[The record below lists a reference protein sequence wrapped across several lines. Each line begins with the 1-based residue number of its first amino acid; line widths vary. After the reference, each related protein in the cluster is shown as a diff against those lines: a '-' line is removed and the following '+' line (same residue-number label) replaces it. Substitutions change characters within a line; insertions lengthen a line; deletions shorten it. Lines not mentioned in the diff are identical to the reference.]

1 MHLLAVQTG
10 TLPDGNDAVDLGQSP
25 AEIVVLSAADT
36 DLACLAQAWQGGPG
50 GLRLANLMRLGHN
63 LSVDLYVEQVVER
76 AKLVVVRLLG
86 GRAYWPYGVE
96 QIAAAGR
103 RKGIAVAFVP
113 GSAESDPDLVNAST
127 LPPEAVERLRCY
139 LLHGGPDN
147 ARALLAY
154 AGSLLGR
161 PTPWLEPRPLPP
173 AGRHCGD
180 PADGRPRAVLV
191 FYRALVLASD
201 LAPIEALIAAL
212 RGEGLAVTALFVHSL
227 KDPIG
232 AGLVRDEI
240 AATQP
245 DIVLNATGFAVSAPG
260 RAAAGPFGPADCPV
274 LQVILAG
281 DTEAGWRAGRGGLG
295 PRDLAMNVS
304 LPEIDGR
311 ILARAISF
319 KALVRDE
326 ATECDIA
333 HHAPLADRVA
343 FTAQLAANWARL
355 RRKPAASRRVALIL
369 ANYPHRD
376 GRLGNGVGLDTPAA
390 AAAIVQ
396 ALAQAGYDVPA
407 KLPDGQTLIARLLG
421 GVTNGGL
428 AGRDIRETLALSDYR
443 AWFEALP
450 ASVRDAVTACWGAP
464 EDDPWVLPAVGAFA
478 VPVLRLGGVAV
489 AVQPARAGAD
499 DAARRYHDAELPPPH
514 RYLAFYL
521 WLRQSFAADAIVH
534 LGKHGTLEWLPG
546 KAVALSA
553 ECFPELALGPL
564 PHLYPFIVNDPG
576 EGTQAKRRT
585 GAVIVDHLTP
595 PLTRAETYGPLRE
608 LERLVDEYYEAAGL
622 DPRRLAVLRREILSL
637 SAVAGLE
644 ADLGIDPDD
653 DPDAALKKLDNH
665 LCELKEL
672 QIRDGLHIFGQS
684 PTGAQGL
691 SLLVALAR
699 VRRGP
704 GDEAES
710 LTRALAADL
719 GLGFDPLDC
728 RAADPWAGP
737 RPPVLADICGDP
749 WRSVG
754 DSVERLEAL
763 ALALVAGEQT
773 CPPEWSRTQAV
784 LGWIETV
791 LRPTVAA
798 CGPAEMAALLAGLDG
813 RFVAPGPSGAP
824 TRGRPDVLPTG
835 RNFFSIDPRTMPTPA
850 AWTLVWKS
858 VSLLLERHLQDHGD
872 WPRAMAVT
880 AWGTSAMRTG
890 GDDLAQALALMG
902 VRPHWEIGSGR
913 VSGYEIM
920 PAGVLDRPRVD
931 VTLRVS
937 GLFRDAFPGLIDL
950 FDAAVRAVAQL
961 DEPPGVNPLA
971 ARVAA
976 DRVRLEAGGLSPED
990 ALRRAAYRVFGAMP
1004 GTYGSGIEALVEG
1017 GGWGSRDDL
1026 AAAYIAW
1033 SGWAYGGGVD
1043 PEAGQSLFADRLASV
1058 EAVVQNQD
1066 NREHDLLD
1074 SAEYALF
1081 EGGLAA
1087 AVEAA
1092 AGRAPVVY
1100 HPDHSRPDSPRINT
1114 LDEEIARILRG
1125 RMVNPKWIAGAMR
1138 HGYKGAS
1145 EMAAGLDHLLAF
1157 AATTHAVRDHH
1168 FELVAQ
1174 AYLKDD
1180 AVRGFLAEVNPAA
1193 LADIR
1198 AALRTAFERGLWRP
1212 RDNRI
1217 HDLFAEESPP
1227 SC

>member
-1 MHLLAVQTG
+1 MHLLAVQAG

-36 DLACLAQAWQGGPG
+36 DLACLAQAWRGGPT

-63 LSVDLYVEQVVER
+63 LSVDLYVDQVIER
-76 AKLVVVRLLG
+76 ARLVVVRLLG

-113 GSAESDPDLVNAST
+113 GSGEPDPDLTAAST
-127 LPPEAVERLRCY
+127 LPPEVVERLWRY

-147 ARALLAY
+147 ARAFLTY
-154 AGSLLGR
+154 AGSLIGS
-161 PTPWLEPRPLPP
+161 PAAWVEPHPLPP
-173 AGRHCGD
+173 AGRHCAD
-180 PADGRPRAVLV
+180 PGADRPRALLV
-191 FYRALVLASD
+191 FYRALVLAGD
-201 LAPIEALIAAL
+201 LAAIEALIAAL
-212 RGEGLAVTALFVHSL
+212 RAEGLAVTALYVHSL
-227 KDPIG
+227 KDSVG
-232 AGLVRDEI
+232 AGLVRAAI
-240 AATQP
+240 AESPP
-245 DIVLNATGFAVSAPG
+245 DIVLNTTGFAVSAPG
-260 RAAAGPFGPADCPV
+260 RSAVGPFGAADCPV

-311 ILARAISF
+311 ILARAVSF
-319 KALVRDE
+319 KALIRDE
-326 ATECDIA
+326 ATQCDIA
-333 HHAPLADRVA
+333 HHAPLADRIV
-343 FTAQLAANWARL
+343 FTAQLAAGWARL
-355 RRKPAASRRVALIL
+355 RRTPAASRRIALIL

-390 AAAIVQ
+390 AAGILRAM
-396 ALAQAGYDVPA
+396 AAAGYDVA
-407 KLPDGQTLIARLLG
+407 ELPEDGRVLIDRLLD

-428 AGRDIRETLALSDYR
+428 AGRELRETLPLAEYV

-450 ASVRDAVTACWGAP
+450 ETVRDAVSTAWGP
-464 EDDPWVLPAVGAFA
+464 PQHDPWYLPAARAFA

-489 AVQPARAGAD
+489 AVQPARTGDD
-499 DAARRYHDAELPPPH
+499 DAARRYHDADLPPPH

-521 WLRQSFAADAIVH
+521 WLRHSFAADAVIH

-576 EGTQAKRRT
+576 EGTQAKRRA

-684 PTGAQGL
+684 PEGAQRE

-699 VRRGP
+699 VRRGVGP
-704 GDEAES
+704 EAES
-710 LTRALAADL
+710 LTRALARDL
-719 GLGFDPLDC
+719 DLGFDPLEC
-728 RAADPWAGP
+728 RAADPWTGP
-737 RPPVLADICGDP
+737 RPAALAEISGDP
-749 WRSVG
+749 WRSTG

-763 ALALVAGEQT
+763 ALALVEGERT
-773 CPPEWSRTQAV
+773 CPPGWSRTRLV
-784 LGWIETV
+784 LDWIETV

-798 CGPAEMAALLAGLDG
+798 CGPAEMSALLAGLDG

-920 PAGVLDRPRVD
+920 PSGVLDRPRVD

-950 FDAAVRAVAQL
+950 FDAAVRAVAAL
-961 DEPPGVNPLA
+961 DEPPAVNPLA

-976 DRVRLEAGGLSPED
+976 DRVRLEAGGLPAEE
-990 ALRRAAYRVFGAMP
+990 AARRAAYRVFGARP
-1004 GTYGSGIEALVEG
+1004 GAYGSGLEPLIEGL
-1017 GGWGSRDDL
+1017 GWGSRADL

-1033 SGWAYGGGVD
+1033 GGWAYGGGAE
-1043 PEAGQSLFADRLASV
+1043 PEEGRALFAARLASV

-1092 AGRAPVVY
+1092 AGRPPVVY
-1100 HPDHSRPDSPRINT
+1100 HPDHSRPDSPRIQT

-1125 RMVNPKWIAGAMR
+1125 RMVNPKWIAGVMR
-1138 HGYKGAS
+1138 HGYKGAA
-1145 EMAAGLDHLLAF
+1145 EMAAGVEYLLAF
-1157 AATTHAVRDHH
+1157 AATTRAVKDHH

-1174 AYLKDD
+1174 AYLKEDS
-1180 AVRGFLAEVNPAA
+1180 VRAFLAEVNPAA
-1193 LADIR
+1193 LDDIR
-1198 AALRTAFERGLWRP
+1198 AALRAAVERGLWRP

-1217 HDLFAEESPP
+1217 YDLFA
-1227 SC
+1227 

>member
-1 MHLLAVQTG
+1 MHLLAVQAG

-25 AEIVVLSAADT
+25 AEIVILSAADT
-36 DLACLAQAWQGGPG
+36 DLACLAKAWQGGPG

-63 LSVDLYVEQVVER
+63 LSVDLYVEQVIER
-76 AKLVVVRLLG
+76 ARLVVVRLLG

-96 QIAAAGR
+96 QIAAAAR

-113 GSAESDPDLVNAST
+113 GSAEPDPDLTDAST
-127 LPPEAVERLRCY
+127 LPPEAVERLWRY

-147 ARALLAY
+147 ASAFLAY
-154 AGSLLGR
+154 AGSLIGR
-161 PTPWLEPRPLPP
+161 PAAWVEPHPLPP
-173 AGRHCGD
+173 AGRHCAD
-180 PADGRPRAVLV
+180 PADGRPRALLV
-191 FYRALVLASD
+191 FYRALVLAAD
-201 LAPIEALIAAL
+201 LAAIDTLIDAL
-212 RGEGLAVTALFVHSL
+212 RTDGMAVTALYVHSL

-232 AGLVRDEI
+232 AGLVRAEI
-240 AATQP
+240 AETPP
-245 DIVLNATGFAVSAPG
+245 DIILNITGFAVSAPG

-274 LQVILAG
+274 LQVILG
-281 DTEAGWRAGRGGLG
+281 GGTEASWRAGRGGLG

-311 ILARAISF
+311 VLARAISF
-319 KALVRDE
+319 KALIRDD
-326 ATECDIA
+326 ATQCDIA
-333 HHAPLADRVA
+333 HHAPVDDRVA

-355 RRKPAASRRVALIL
+355 RRKPAAERRIALIL

-396 ALAQAGYDVPA
+396 AMAQAGYDVPA
-407 KLPDGQTLIARLLG
+407 APQDGQTLIARLLE
-421 GVTNGGL
+421 GVTNGGV
-428 AGRDIRETLALSDYR
+428 AGRAVRETLALDEYR
-443 AWFEALP
+443 AWFATLP
-450 ASVRDAVTACWGAP
+450 ASVRDAVTEAWGPP
-464 EDDPWVLPAVGAFA
+464 EADPWLLPAASAFA
-478 VPVLRLGGVAV
+478 VPVLRFGGVAV

-499 DAARRYHDAELPPPH
+499 DAARRYHDADLPPPH

-521 WLRQSFAADAIVH
+521 WLRQSFAADAIIH

-553 ECFPELALGPL
+553 TCFPELTLGPL

-576 EGTQAKRRT
+576 EGTQAKRRA
-585 GAVIVDHLTP
+585 GAVIIDHLTP

-622 DPRRLAVLRREILSL
+622 DPRRLAVLRREILTL

-672 QIRDGLHIFGQS
+672 QIRDGLHIFGQA
-684 PTGAQGL
+684 PEGAQRD

-699 VRRGP
+699 VRRGVEP
-704 GDEAES
+704 EADS

-728 RAADPWAGP
+728 RAADPWTGP
-737 RPPVLADICGDP
+737 RPAPLADLCADP

-763 ALALVAGEQT
+763 ALALVTGERL
-773 CPPEWSRTQAV
+773 CPPDWSRTRPV
-784 LGWIETV
+784 LHWIETT

-850 AWTLVWKS
+850 AWSLVWKS

-961 DEPPGVNPLA
+961 DEPPAINPLA
-971 ARVAA
+971 ARVAT
-976 DRVRLEAGGLSPED
+976 DRARLEASGLSPDE
-990 ALRRAAYRVFGAMP
+990 ALRRAAYRVFGARP
-1004 GTYGSGIEALVEG
+1004 GAYGSGLEPLIEG
-1017 GGWGSRDDL
+1017 GGWGRREDL

-1043 PEAGQSLFADRLASV
+1043 PEASQDLLTDRLAAI

-1092 AGRAPVVY
+1092 SGQAPVVY

-1125 RMVNPKWIAGAMR
+1125 RMVNPKWIAGVMR
-1138 HGYKGAS
+1138 HGYKGAA
-1145 EMAAGLDHLLAF
+1145 EMAAGLDYLLAF
-1157 AATTHAVRDHH
+1157 AATTRAVRDHH

-1193 LADIR
+1193 LDDIR
-1198 AALRTAFERGLWRP
+1198 AALRAAFERGLWRP

-1217 HDLFAEESPP
+1217 YDLFAEESPP
-1227 SC
+1227 PC

>member
-1 MHLLAVQTG
+1 MHLLAVQAG
-10 TLPDGNDAVDLGQSP
+10 TLPDGTDAVDLGQSP

-36 DLACLAQAWQGGPG
+36 DLACLAKAWQGGPD
-50 GLRLANLMRLGHN
+50 GLRLANLMRLGHH
-63 LSVDLYVEQVVER
+63 LSVDLYVEQVIEPAR
-76 AKLVVVRLLG
+76 LVVVRLLG

-96 QIAAAGR
+96 QIAAAAR
-103 RKGIAVAFVP
+103 RKGIAVAFIP
-113 GSAESDPDLVNAST
+113 GSAEPDPDLTEAST
-127 LPPEAVERLRCY
+127 LPPEAVERLWRY

-147 ARALLAY
+147 ARAFLAY
-154 AGSLLGR
+154 AGSLIGH
-161 PTPWLEPRPLPP
+161 PAEWDEPKPLPS
-173 AGRHCGD
+173 AGRHCAD
-180 PADGRPRAVLV
+180 PADGRPRALLV
-191 FYRALVLASD
+191 FYRALVLAAD
-201 LAPIEALIAAL
+201 LAPVEALIAAL
-212 RGEGLAVTALFVHSL
+212 RGDGLAVTALYVHSL

-232 AGLVRDEI
+232 AGLVRAEI
-240 AATQP
+240 AANPP
-245 DIVLNATGFAVSAPG
+245 DIILNITGFAVSAPG

-281 DTEAGWRAGRGGLG
+281 GTEAGWRDGQGGLG

-311 ILARAISF
+311 VLARAISF
-319 KALVRDE
+319 KALDRDD
-326 ATECDIA
+326 ATQCDIA
-333 HHAPLADRVA
+333 HHAPVADRVA
-343 FTAQLAANWARL
+343 FTARLAANWAKL
-355 RRKPAASRRVALIL
+355 RRKAAGERRIALIL

-390 AAAIVQ
+390 AAAILR
-396 ALAQAGYDVPA
+396 AMAQAGYDVAPA
-407 KLPDGQTLIARLLG
+407 PADGQSLIARLLE
-421 GVTNGGL
+421 GVTNGGV
-428 AGRDIRETLALSDYR
+428 AGRVVRETLALADYR
-443 AWFEALP
+443 AWFDALP
-450 ASVRDAVTACWGAP
+450 ETVRDAVITAWGAP
-464 EDDPWVLPAVGAFA
+464 ETDPWLLPDGTFA
-478 VPVLRLGGVAV
+478 LPVLRLGGVAV
-489 AVQPARAGAD
+489 AVQPARAEAD
-499 DAARRYHDAELPPPH
+499 DAARRYHDADLPPPH

-521 WLRQSFAADAIVH
+521 WLRQSFGADAIVH

-546 KAVALSA
+546 KAVALAST
-553 ECFPELALGPL
+553 CFPELALGPL

-576 EGTQAKRRT
+576 EGTQAKRRA

-644 ADLGIDPDD
+644 ADLGIDADD

-672 QIRDGLHIFGQS
+672 QIRDGLHTFGQS
-684 PTGAQGL
+684 PEGEQRD

-699 VRRGP
+699 VRRGTEP
-704 GDEAES
+704 EAES

-728 RAADPWAGP
+728 HAAETWTGP
-737 RPPVLADICGDP
+737 RPAVLADIGTDS

-763 ALALVAGEQT
+763 ALALVAGERP
-773 CPPEWSRTQAV
+773 CPPDWRRTQAV
-784 LGWIETV
+784 LGWIETG
-791 LRPTVAA
+791 LRPTVAG

-850 AWTLVWKS
+850 AWALVWKS

-913 VSGYEIM
+913 VSGYEIL

-961 DEPPGVNPLA
+961 DEPPVVNPLA

-976 DRVRLEAGGLSPED
+976 DRARLEAQGLAPDE
-990 ALRRAAYRVFGAMP
+990 AWRRAAYRVFGARP
-1004 GTYGSGIEALVEG
+1004 GAYGSGLEPLIEG
-1017 GGWGSRDDL
+1017 SGWGRREEL

-1033 SGWAYGGGVD
+1033 SGWAYGGGAD
-1043 PEAGQSLFADRLASV
+1043 PEAGQALFADRLAAI

-1092 AGRAPVVY
+1092 SGRVPVVY

-1125 RMVNPKWIAGAMR
+1125 RMVNPKWIAGVMR
-1138 HGYKGAS
+1138 HGYKGAA
-1145 EMAAGLDHLLAF
+1145 EMAAGVEYLLAF
-1157 AATTHAVRDHH
+1157 AATTRAVRDHH

-1180 AVRGFLAEVNPAA
+1180 AVRTFLAEVNPAA
-1193 LADIR
+1193 LDDIR
-1198 AALRTAFERGLWRP
+1198 TALRTAFDRGLWRP

-1217 HDLFAEESPP
+1217 YDLFTPEVPP
-1227 SC
+1227 RC